1 MFDVVTIGSITRD
14 SFFDVPKFQTI
25 PWKNTPSKKGFLLPL
40 GEKLEVDRVFF
51 TLGGNS
57 ANASVTF
64 ARSGFKTACIG
75 KIGNDPGGWEIRRR
89 LLKEKVNTKML
100 SETPKFGTAYSVLL
114 LKNGERTILGYHGAS
129 NLFGSRDVD
138 FERLKAK
145 WWYVSLSGNSY
156 KMFETVVR
164 YAKQHGTALAFNPS
178 GYHLRHNR
186 GGILRALND
195 LSFLVL
201 NEEEAALLTGIPF
214 VREREVFRRLDKLTP
229 GVLAVT
235 NGDKG
240 VTVSDGKH
248 VYRAGVFGEKKLIDR
263 TGAGDA
269 FGSGF
274 VAGLLRS
281 GIVKKNMHTASQS
294 QIAAAIRF
302 ATANATSVVEHLGAT
317 EGILKKKEFEAA
329 PRWKSLKVK
338 VTTVV

>member
-14 SFFDVPKFQTI
+14 AFFDVPAFQTI

-40 GEKLEVDRVFF
+40 GEKLEVDKVFF

-75 KIGNDPGGWEIRRR
+75 KIGNDPGGREIRRR
-89 LLKEKVNTKML
+89 LDEEQVNTKMVR
-100 SETPKFGTAYSVLL
+100 ETSRLGTAYSVLL
-114 LKNGERTILGYHGAS
+114 SKNGERTILGYHGAS
-129 NLFGSRDVD
+129 NLFGRNDIE
-138 FERLKAK
+138 FKRLKAT
-145 WWYVSLSGNSY
+145 WWYVSLSGDSY
-156 KMFETVVR
+156 TMFDTIVNHAR
-164 YAKQHGTALAFNPS
+164 RHGAALAFNPS
-178 GYHLRHNR
+178 GYHLRHSR
-186 GGILRALND
+186 GGILRALKD
-195 LSFLVL
+195 ISFLVL

-214 VREREVFRRLDKLTP
+214 SREREVFRKLEKLTP
-229 GVLAVT
+229 GILAVT

-248 VYRAGVFGEKKLIDR
+248 VFRAGIFREKKLIDR

-281 GIVKKNMHTASQS
+281 GIAGKNIHAASPS
-294 QIAAAIRF
+294 QIINAIRF
-302 ATANATSVVEHLGAT
+302 ATANATSVVERVGAT
-317 EGILKKKEFEAA
+317 EGILRRKEFVAS
-329 PRWKSLKVK
+329 PRWRNLEIQ
-338 VTTVV
+338 TTQVI